1 MFRKPKWLKVM
12 RTRIAG
18 PLSETKPSNLK
29 LNLDYYSQLQQES
42 GLCKIEF
49 SFDTLPLS
57 LNHMYERGRQKP
69 KKGESYDPTGKQ
81 WVYLSK
87 KAHNFRDIVLI
98 GLNEKRLLWHP
109 KGVTAA
115 IIVFESPHWLTQ
127 KRQVNEVDADNKVK
141 PLFDAIETHTGTPDE
156 LHWQFHVY
164 KVLSK
169 RKKTTVYL
177 YDLGDIIDYYY

>member
-1 MFRKPKWLKVM
+1 MFRKFKWPNVM
-12 RTRIAG
+12 RTKIAG
-18 PLSETKPSNLK
+18 LIKEVKPPNLK
-29 LNLDYYSQLQQES
+29 LNLDYYTELQKQT
-42 GLCKIEF
+42 GLCTVEF
-49 SFDTLPLS
+49 SFDTIPLS
-57 LNHMYERGRQKP
+57 LNHMYKRGRQKP
-69 KKGESYDPTGKQ
+69 KEGQSYGVNDKQ
-81 WVYLSK
+81 WVFLSK
-87 KAHNFRDIVLI
+87 KAHEFRDIVLI
-98 GLNEKRLLWHP
+98 GLNEKRFLWQP

-141 PLFDAIETHTGTPDE
+141 PLFDAIETHTGIPDE

-169 RKKTTVYL
+169 RKRTTVYL